1 MAKISF
7 VWDSNP
13 EEEGVDYYQ
22 LYEDGVLAVDNIA
35 ATNFDLIMDGK
46 DQGAYLYSVAA
57 VNEFGVGPQSDPVS
71 VNFILP
77 SQVTGLQFT
86 VV

>member
-1 MAKISF
+1 MEKISF

-13 EEEGVDYYQ
+13 AEEGVDYYR
-22 LYEDGVLAVDNIA
+22 LFENDTLVVDNIL
-35 ATNFDLIMDGK
+35 ATNFDLLMTDK
-46 DQGAYLYSVAA
+46 PQGNYVYTVAA
-57 VNEFGVGPQSDPVS
+57 VNEFGQGPLSDPVN